1 MRLADPELHLAVYPA
16 DSGVTSA
23 SVTTDVG
30 LRNFFQLLHMELSS
44 PLAMVGNL
52 SQRIDELRIAGL
64 MPSTLAGEQ
73 AFHELAEVS
82 RQCVSF
88 IERLADL
95 SDLLSGGPLLGDD
108 RLDAKEVIA
117 NAISQVAVMA
127 FEKNIG
133 LRLEDGKQLLAPV
146 YGSRHWLGL
155 ALARLVEAL
164 ITSASSGNYILLT
177 VRQAGLHQIFSGKI
191 HYSRPSGSSQDLLS
205 TFTQHSDGV
214 TNAINRAQF
223 DLALAQA
230 VIKLHGGMFKSDAT
244 NGDRIQQFI
253 FTLPTGQPPQE
264 RKRSQCSACL
274 IRQQSLKYANDLAE
288 LMEREDNAV
297 EIARGNLS

>member
-1 MRLADPELHLAVYPA
+1 MSLADPELHSAVYPA
-16 DSGVTSA
+16 DVGITNGMVA
-23 SVTTDVG
+23 TDVG

-44 PLAMVGNL
+44 PLAKVGTL
-52 SQRIDELRIAGL
+52 SQRIDDLRIAGL

-73 AFHELAEVS
+73 AFHDLAEVS

-88 IERLADL
+88 IDRLADL
-95 SDLLSGGPLLGDD
+95 SDLLSGGPLLDDD

-117 NAISQVAVMA
+117 NAVSQVAEIA
-127 FEKNIG
+127 FEKNVG
-133 LRLEDGKQLLAPV
+133 LRIEHGKQLLAPV
-146 YGSRHWLGL
+146 YGSQHWLGL
-155 ALARLVEAL
+155 VLARLVEAL

-177 VRQAGLHQIFSGKI
+177 VRQAGLHQIFSGKT

-205 TFTQHSDGV
+205 TFTQNSDGV

-223 DLALAQA
+223 DLALVQA

-244 NGDRIQQFI
+244 SGDRIQQFI

-274 IRQQSLKYANDLAE
+274 IRQQSLQYANDLAE
-288 LMEREDNAV
+288 LMEREENAS
-297 EIARGNLS
+297 EKTKGRAS